1 MDMIAI
7 RLVRKWAVEVNGPP
21 LLEFV
26 TYRYG
31 RHSYVFCCT
40 RLFGIWLRRVS
51 RMSNPGATYRTP
63 EEVRRNKAREQA
75 GYCTRDR

>member
-31 RHSYVFCCT
+31 RHSYV
-40 RLFGIWLRRVS
+40 V
-51 RMSNPGATYRTP
+51 
-63 EEVRRNKAREQA
+63 VRDLAEA
-75 GYCTRDR
+75 C